1 MENQKK
7 SARPEAPLET
17 LVMFRSCR
25 YDSLRGGHPVVRYPE
40 LLVAVFICEEE
51 AEDYASYRNAM
62 LAKHDTTDVS
72 VYNHND

>member
-1 MENQKK
+1 MENEKK

-17 LVMFRSCR
+17 LVMFRSCP
-25 YDSLRGGHPVVRYPE
+25 YDSSRGGHPVVRHDA
-40 LLVAVFICEEE
+40 LLVAFFICEED
-51 AEDYASYRNAM
+51 AKDYASYRNAM